1 MRKRNSFIL
10 VMVILALLLSACQ
23 PVVTPTATAPT
34 HSTKPT
40 TTAPT
45 QPTNPSNPTNPT
57 NPTYPTNPSDPTN
70 PTNPS
75 NPTNPTNPS
84 NPTNPTSPTEPVV
97 SHDPHT
103 DENNDEI
110 CDGCGIDV
118 TVELDI
124 YAINDLHGVFMDTA
138 EVPGVDELTTF
149 LKNAYA
155 DPDAYE
161 ILLASGDMWQG
172 SVESNSNRGQ
182 LITEWMNH
190 MGFAAMTLGNH
201 EYDWGSDYVDQNAQ
215 VAQFPF
221 LGINVFDANVTDS
234 YCQSSVVVER
244 GGVKIG
250 IIGAIGDVLSSIS
263 GDFTPGLDF
272 AVRHKLTELVK
283 AEATRLRQEEGCH
296 LVIYSLHDGYT
307 SSSNGIYV
315 TSNSLSYYDLSLSQ
329 GYVDI
334 VFEAHTHQTYILQDR
349 YGVYHMQA
357 GGYNKGMSF
366 ANICYNL
373 VTHTYEVEEV
383 QILGHSHFAD
393 DSLQDDPIVNDLVDQ
408 YFDGQNPY
416 EQVLGRNDLAR
427 SSDEIAQMVAQ
438 LYLEKGR
445 QIWGDQYDIVLGGGY
460 IKTRPPY
467 DLPAGDVTYPQ
478 LTGLLPFDNDLVL
491 CSVSGKTLRERFLG
505 TYYACAYDSKLASGI
520 VDSKTYYIVVDSYTS
535 TYAPNKLTEI
545 ARATGVYARDLLK
558 EFVEQGGW
566 TSEIQ
571 TVTIAQANAIGMALG
586 SNQST
591 KEVYQ
596 ITGVV
601 SAVTNTTYGNVYIQD
616 EQGNT
621 LYLYGLYDSTG
632 RRYDSMQNP
641 PKVGDRITVTGAIT
655 KYIDWQGNV
664 VIEIKNACMN

>member
-10 VMVILALLLSACQ
+10 VMIILALLLSACQ

-34 HSTKPT
+34 RGAKPT

-45 QPTNPSNPTNPT
+45 EPTTPANPTNPA
-57 NPTYPTNPSDPTN
+57 
-70 PTNPS
+70 
-75 NPTNPTNPS
+75 
-84 NPTNPTSPTEPVV
+84 EPVI

-103 DENNDEI
+103 DDNGDEI

-124 YAINDLHGVFMDTA
+124 YAFNDLHGVFMDTA
-138 EVPGVDELTTF
+138 EDPGVDELTTF
-149 LKNAYA
+149 LKNAYD
-155 DPDAYE
+155 DPATYE

-172 SVESNSNRGQ
+172 SVESSANRGQ
-182 LITEWMNH
+182 LMTEWMNDL
-190 MGFAAMTLGNH
+190 GFAAMTLGNH
-201 EYDWGSDYVDQNAQ
+201 EYDWGSDHVDQNAQ
-215 VAQFPF
+215 LAQFPF
-221 LGINVFDANVTDS
+221 LGINVTDNNVTGS

-263 GDFTPGLDF
+263 GEFSPGLRF
-272 AVRHKLTELVK
+272 AVQKQLTALVK
-283 AEATRLRQEEGCH
+283 EEATRLRQEEGCH
-296 LVIYSLHDGYT
+296 LIVYSLHDGYT

-315 TSNSLSYYDLSLSQ
+315 TNNSLSYYDLSLSQ

-334 VFEAHTHQTYILQDR
+334 VFEAHTHQSYILQDR

-357 GGYNKGMSF
+357 GGYNKGLSF

-373 VTHTYEVEEV
+373 VTGVYEIQQVK
-383 QILGHSHFAD
+383 ILDHDDYAY
-393 DSLQDDPIVNDLVDQ
+393 DSLQDDPIVEELIHR

-416 EQVLGRNDLAR
+416 EQVLGRNDLVR
-427 SSDEIAQMVAQ
+427 SSDEIVQVVAQ

-445 QIWGDQYDIVLGGGY
+445 EIWGDRYDIVLGGGY
-460 IKTRPPY
+460 LKTRPPY

-491 CSVSGKTLRERFLG
+491 CSVSGKVLRERFIG
-505 TYYACAYDSKLASGI
+505 TYYACAYDSDLISSI

-535 TYAPNKLTEI
+535 TYAPNKLTEV
-545 ARATGVYARDLLK
+545 ARATGLYARDLLK

-566 TSEIQ
+566 SGQ
-571 TVTIAQANAIGMALG
+571 VKAVTIAQANAIGMALG
-586 SNQST
+586 SNEST
-591 KEVYQ
+591 KEAYQ
-596 ITGVV
+596 VTGVV
-601 SAVTNTTYGNVYIQD
+601 SSVTNITYGNLYIKD
-616 EQGNT
+616 DQGNT

-632 RRYDSMQNP
+632 RRYDAMDNP
-641 PKVGDRITVTGAIT
+641 PKVGDRITVVGAIT

-664 VIEIKNACMN
+664 VVEIKSGCLN

>member
-10 VMVILALLLSACQ
+10 VMIILALLLSACQ

-34 HSTKPT
+34 QGTKPT

-45 QPTNPSNPTNPT
+45 EPTGSTAPTNSTTPTEPTTPTNPTNPT
-57 NPTYPTNPSDPTN
+57 NPTEPT
-70 PTNPS
+70 
-75 NPTNPTNPS
+75 NPTNPTNP
-84 NPTNPTSPTEPVV
+84 TDPTEPVV

-103 DENNDEI
+103 DDNGDEI

-138 EVPGVDELTTF
+138 EDPGVDELTTF
-149 LKNAYA
+149 LKNAYD
-155 DPDAYE
+155 DPATYE

-172 SVESNSNRGQ
+172 SVESSANRGQ
-182 LITEWMNH
+182 LMTEWMNDL
-190 MGFAAMTLGNH
+190 GFAAMTLGNH
-201 EYDWGSDYVDQNAQ
+201 EYDWGSDHVDQNAQ
-215 VAQFPF
+215 LAQFPF
-221 LGINVFDANVTDS
+221 LGINVTDNNVTGS

-263 GDFTPGLDF
+263 GEFSPGLRF
-272 AVRHKLTELVK
+272 AVQKQLTALVEE
-283 AEATRLRQEEGCH
+283 EATRLRQEEGCH

-315 TSNSLSYYDLSLSQ
+315 TNNSLSYYDLSLSQ

-334 VFEAHTHQTYILQDR
+334 VFEAHTHQSYILQDR

-357 GGYNKGMSF
+357 GGYNKGLSF

-373 VTHTYEVEEV
+373 VTGVYEIQQVK
-383 QILGHSHFAD
+383 ILGHDDYAY
-393 DSLQDDPIVNDLVDQ
+393 DSLQDDPIVEELIHQ

-416 EQVLGRNDLAR
+416 EQVLGRNDLVR
-427 SSDEIAQMVAQ
+427 SSDEIVQVVAQ
-438 LYLEKGR
+438 LYLDKGR
-445 QIWGDQYDIVLGGGY
+445 EIWGDRYDIVLGGGY
-460 IKTRPPY
+460 LKTRPPY

-491 CSVSGKTLRERFLG
+491 CSVSGKVLRERFIG
-505 TYYACAYDSKLASGI
+505 TYYASAYDSDLVSSI

-535 TYAPNKLTEI
+535 TYAPNKLTEV
-545 ARATGVYARDLLK
+545 ARATGLYARDLLK

-566 TSEIQ
+566 SGQ
-571 TVTIAQANAIGMALG
+571 VKAVTIAQANAIGMALG
-586 SNQST
+586 SNEST
-591 KEVYQ
+591 KEAYQ
-596 ITGVV
+596 VTGVV
-601 SAVTNTTYGNVYIQD
+601 SSVTNTTYGNLYIKD
-616 EQGNT
+616 DQGNT

-632 RRYDSMQNP
+632 RRYDAMANP
-641 PKVGDRITVTGAIT
+641 PKVGDRITVVGAIT

-664 VIEIKNACMN
+664 VVEIKSGCLN

>member
-10 VMVILALLLSACQ
+10 AMIILALLLSACE
-23 PVVTPTATAPT
+23 PVATPTATQSTSPTQSTAAP
-34 HSTKPT
+34 TKPT
-40 TTAPT
+40 VSTAPT
-45 QPTNPSNPTNPT
+45 SPSTPTEPTQSTNPTNPT
-57 NPTYPTNPSDPTN
+57 NPTTPTN
-70 PTNPS
+70 PTN
-75 NPTNPTNPS
+75 
-84 NPTNPTSPTEPVV
+84 PTEPVV

-103 DENNDEI
+103 DENGDEV

-124 YAINDLHGVFMDTA
+124 YAFNDLHGVFMDTA
-138 EVPGVDELTTF
+138 GDPGVDELTTF

-155 DPDAYE
+155 DPAAYE

-172 SVESNSNRGQ
+172 SVESSSNRGQ
-182 LITEWMNH
+182 LMTEWMNY

-201 EYDWGSDYVDQNAQ
+201 EYDWGSYYVDQNAQ
-215 VAQFPF
+215 LAQFPF
-221 LGINVFDANVTDS
+221 LGINVADSNVTGS
-234 YCQSSVVVER
+234 YCQKSVVVER

-263 GDFTPGLDF
+263 GEFRPGLSF
-272 AVRHKLTELVK
+272 AVKKELTDLVK

-307 SSSNGIYV
+307 SSTTGIYV
-315 TSNSLSYYDLSLSQ
+315 TNNSLSYYDLSLSQ
-329 GYVDI
+329 GYVDL
-334 VFEAHTHQTYILQDR
+334 VFEGHTHRSYILQDR

-357 GGYNKGMSF
+357 GGYNEGLSF
-366 ANICYNL
+366 VNICYNL
-373 VTHTYEVEEV
+373 VTQTYEIEEL
-383 QILGHSHFAD
+383 QILDHD
-393 DSLQDDPIVNDLVDQ
+393 DYAPASLPDDPIVNNLIDK

-416 EQVLGRNDLAR
+416 DQVLGRNDMIR
-427 SSDEIAQMVAQ
+427 SSDEIAQVVAQ

-445 QIWGDQYDIVLGGGY
+445 QIWGESYDIVLGGGY

-491 CSVSGKTLRERFLG
+491 CSVSGKTLRERFVG
-505 TYYACAYDSKLASGI
+505 TYYACAYDSKLSSSI

-535 TYAPNKLTEI
+535 SYAPNKLTEV
-545 ARATGVYARDLLK
+545 ARMEGLYARDLLK
-558 EFVEQGGW
+558 EFVAQGLW
-566 TSEIQ
+566 SSPIKEVSI
-571 TVTIAQANAIGMALG
+571 VQANAIGMALG
-586 SNQST
+586 NNQST

-596 ITGVV
+596 VTGVV

-621 LYLYGLYDSTG
+621 LYLYGLYDSAG
-632 RRYDSMQNP
+632 RRYDAMANP

-664 VIEIKNACMN
+664 VIEIKSACLN